1 MSSSGISLGDVL
13 DLKVSD
19 FFNALNIPKEHH
31 DIESFY
37 EELEKYQDQVPM
49 WHMQRK
55 KSGTSHITFNTPET
69 TQQIICY
76 LLEHPPQYINDSLF
90 RGRSGKQL
98 RTDVFQ
104 RFLRKLNNQC
114 GWGDVGR
121 LSFFHSHI
129 LRKYFANKLEEAGMP
144 HHYIRQLMGHRK
156 DPLTRTYF
164 STPTETLKQEYH
176 KYMNNLNFKY

>member
-1 MSSSGISLGDVL
+1 
-13 DLKVSD
+13 
-19 FFNALNIPKEHH
+19 
-31 DIESFY
+31 
-37 EELEKYQDQVPM
+37 
-49 WHMQRK
+49 MQRK

-69 TQQIICY
+69 TQQIIYY
-76 LLEHPPQYINDSLF
+76 LLEHPPQSINDSLF

-98 RTDVFQ
+98 RNDVFQ
-104 RFLRKLNNQC
+104 RFLRKLNHQC

-121 LSFFHSHI
+121 LSFFHIHI

-144 HHYIRQLMGHRK
+144 HHYIRQLMGHKK